1 MSPAHPVAAIVPCH
15 NEEATVAG
23 VVADLQAAVPGI
35 VVYVYDNCSTDATA
49 AKAHAAGA
57 VVRTET
63 HKGKGNVIRRAFADV
78 DAEAYVVIDGD
89 GTYDASAAA
98 GMVTTLQDGPYDQ
111 VLGVRRQTLPSAY
124 RPGHATGNRVFNA
137 LVGWVFGEPVTDMLS
152 GYRVLSRRFV
162 KSFPT
167 LSKEFEIETE
177 LTVHAINTR
186 VPQIE
191 VPVYFR
197 DRPDGSES
205 KLRTYHDGIRILG
218 LILRLTRYERPL
230 PFHGVLAGLLLV
242 VALALG
248 VPIFVEFVQTG
259 LVPRFPTAILASS
272 IVVIAVLLLVIGLIL
287 EALRRV
293 RDESARMAYLRFP
306 APGPRP

>member
-15 NEEATVAG
+15 NEEATVAQ

-49 AKAHAAGA
+49 AKAHSAGA
-57 VVRTET
+57 VVRTEM

-98 GMVTTLQDGPYDQ
+98 HMVATLLDGPYDQ

-137 LVGWVFGEPVTDMLS
+137 LVGWVFREPVTDMLS

-191 VPVYFR
+191 VPVDFR

-230 PFHGVLAGLLLV
+230 PFHGVLAGVLLV
-242 VALALG
+242 IALALG

-306 APGPRP
+306 APGPGA